1 MKILVLLAVVLL
13 LMGCTREAKEE
24 EEYLAKVN
32 NETLSY
38 EDFRASFDDATWE
51 NMNWDAKEE
60 HIQKW
65 VNLTAL
71 AQKCD
76 NEKLSE
82 QLVIRGRIE
91 SAVKK
96 IKANTVIA
104 SQMNVIKITEE
115 ELFSYYQLHKRE
127 YLKKV
132 KEYKYQR
139 IVISSDSIFQSAV
152 AELKEGKKFKDVAEK
167 YSETSEG
174 SGGGY
179 MGFASKGDVNESIW
193 NTLEDLEQYRWKSV
207 NIENKFYLLR
217 WYDKQEATI
226 EKNYAEL
233 QDSLR
238 ERLLQEKKDKKYE
251 ELMKEIRM
259 NFDIEINYLGNG
271 DSEL

>member
-13 LMGCTREAKEE
+13 LMGCTKGEVKE

-38 EDFRASFDDATWE
+38 EDFRAFFDDATWKS
-51 NMNWDAKEE
+51 MNLDAKEE

-65 VNLTAL
+65 VNLTVL

-82 QLVIRGRIE
+82 QPVIRGRIE

-104 SQMNVIKITEE
+104 NQMNAIKITEE

-127 YLKKV
+127 YHKEV

-139 IVISSDSIFQSAV
+139 IVISLDSIFQNAV
-152 AELKEGKKFKDVAEK
+152 KELKEGKKFKNVAEK
-167 YSETSEG
+167 YSETREG
-174 SGGGY
+174 KSGGY
-179 MGFASKGDVNESIW
+179 MGFASKSDVNAKIW
-193 NTLEDLEQYRWKSV
+193 TVLDELEQYSWKSV
-207 NIENKFYLLR
+207 KIENKFYLLR
-217 WYDKQEATI
+217 WYEKREATI
-226 EKNYAEL
+226 EKNYSEL

-238 ERLLQEKKDKKYE
+238 KRLLQEKKDKKYE
-251 ELMKEIRM
+251 ELMKKIRM

-271 DSEL
+271 DN

>member
-1 MKILVLLAVVLL
+1 MKRLLLLAVLVL
-13 LMGCTREAKEE
+13 LMGCVRKEKE

-38 EDFRASFDDATWE
+38 ESFRASFDDATWE
-51 NMNWDAKEE
+51 SMIWKDKED
-60 HIQKW
+60 HIQQW

-71 AQKCD
+71 SQKCD
-76 NEKLSE
+76 NEKISE
-82 QLVIRGRIE
+82 QPVIESRIE

-104 SQMNVIKITEE
+104 SEMNAIKITEE

-127 YLKKV
+127 YLKNV

-139 IVISSDSIFQSAV
+139 IVISSDSIFNIAV
-152 AELKEGKKFKDVAEK
+152 EEMKAGKKFKNVAEK

-174 SGGGY
+174 RSGGY
-179 MGFASKGDVNESIW
+179 MGFASKGDVNEKIW
-193 NTLEDLEQYRWKSV
+193 KVLNELEQYSWKSV
-207 NIENKFYLLR
+207 KIDDKYYLLR
-217 WYDKQEATI
+217 WYEKQEATI
-226 EKNYAEL
+226 EKNYSEL
-233 QDSLR
+233 QDNLR
-238 ERLLQEKKDKKYE
+238 DRLLQEKKDNKYE